1 MLACSFGWVLDVC
14 GMLSGRDVVGLCG
27 WNVLAVDMLLLED
40 VCWGGVLLLLEVCC
54 CCWRCVV
61 VVGCWVNFGALWMNP
76 VPGYLNGQIP

>member
-1 MLACSFGWVLDVC
+1 MLACLFGLALDVC

-27 WNVLAVDMLLLED
+27 WDVLVVDMLLLED
-40 VCWGGVLLLLEVCC
+40 VCWGMCY

-76 VPGYLNGQIP
+76 VPGYSNGQIP